1 MPERVG
7 CTRQN
12 ADPKDHDD
20 TDDDPEIVP
29 ASHLLPSLECFSDE
43 SVLTDPLGVF
53 STLPSTNAYPEGTR
67 IV

>member
-1 MPERVG
+1 
-7 CTRQN
+7 
-12 ADPKDHDD
+12 
-20 TDDDPEIVP
+20 
-29 ASHLLPSLECFSDE
+29 LLPSLECFSDE